1 MKTLLIVE
9 SPAKAK
15 TIEKLLGPGY
25 IVKSSF
31 GHIRDLDKK
40 DFGVDIENNFKPN
53 YKLVPTRSK
62 QIKELIDTSKAV
74 DRVLLAADED
84 REGEAI
90 AWHVSVILKMSVSE
104 NNRICFHEIT
114 KKALENAVAN
124 PRKIDMAMV
133 NSQQSRRILDRIV
146 GFSLSP
152 LLWKYI
158 APNLSGGRVQSVCL
172 KLIIEK
178 EESIDKFSDA
188 QFYKVKGYFQHQLV
202 GMLNTK
208 FEKKDLMINFLNHC
222 KTAQFQIK
230 SIEKNVSER
239 NPPPSYIT
247 SSIQQ
252 DAGLRFGMSS
262 KKIMST
268 LQKLYENGL
277 ITYHRTDNV
286 NLSAEFIQK
295 ISDYVTE
302 KYGSQY
308 FKKHVYKSKVKCAQE
323 AHEAIRPTNIN
334 TKSLDKDDYDAYEQ
348 KLYQLIWKRTI
359 ASQMSKAIYDV
370 YKIYISI
377 SDCPHMFVISF
388 EKLVFDGYKKIYE
401 DFVSKKNND
410 DEQDEATLIEDES
423 ILEKIKEK
431 ATIKYKKIE
440 ALEKFSQPPSRY
452 SESTL
457 IKKME
462 KLGIGRPSTYSNII
476 NTLIERNYMKIENIE
491 GKKQRIYNYILE
503 KQEVKEE
510 EGTVSVGSEKKK
522 LLPSQLGKN
531 TCNFLNEHFV
541 DLMDYKFTSVL
552 EEKLDDVANNKV
564 IWNHLLKDFY
574 GEFYPIVDKLKK
586 VKKNENDEDNLLNKY
601 KNNEKRH
608 LGINKKNQH
617 VYAYEGKFGP
627 VLQFIERDDPEK
639 ISYQSLEKF
648 DVKKVTLEDIQDV
661 IVYPLEL
668 GNHENK
674 QVFLKKGKYGIY
686 LEHNKTNY
694 KLLETYQDKE
704 VLTLEEAVDC
714 ISNSKKKSAN
724 LHEFDDYIVKEG
736 PYGPYILYKKKFY
749 KIPKTMDI
757 EKMTK
762 ENCVSIVNQTGSSS
776 SSSNSKST
784 TKSSSGASK
793 KYTKK

>member
-1 MKTLLIVE
+1 
-9 SPAKAK
+9 
-15 TIEKLLGPGY
+15 
-25 IVKSSF
+25 
-31 GHIRDLDKK
+31 
-40 DFGVDIENNFKPN
+40 
-53 YKLVPTRSK
+53 
-62 QIKELIDTSKAV
+62 
-74 DRVLLAADED
+74 
-84 REGEAI
+84 
-90 AWHVSVILKMSVSE
+90 
-104 NNRICFHEIT
+104 
-114 KKALENAVAN
+114 
-124 PRKIDMAMV
+124 MAMV

-172 KLIIEK
+172 KIIIEK

-188 QFYKVKGYFQHQLV
+188 QFYKVKGHFQHQLV

-208 FEKKDLMINFLNHC
+208 FEKKDLMIQFLNHC

-295 ISDYVTE
+295 IDDYVTE
-302 KYGSQY
+302 KYGAQY

-370 YKIYISI
+370 YKIHISI
-377 SDCPHMFVISF
+377 SDCSYMFVISF

-410 DEQDEATLIEDES
+410 DDQDEATLIEDES

-431 ATIKYKKIE
+431 GIIKYKKIE
-440 ALEKFSQPPSRY
+440 ALEKYSQPPSRY

-491 GKKQRIYNYILE
+491 GKKQKIYNYILE

-531 TCNFLNEHFV
+531 TCSFLNEHFV
-541 DLMDYKFTSVL
+541 DLMDYKFTSV
-552 EEKLDDVANNKV
+552 
-564 IWNHLLKDFY
+564 
-574 GEFYPIVDKLKK
+574 
-586 VKKNENDEDNLLNKY
+586 
-601 KNNEKRH
+601 
-608 LGINKKNQH
+608 
-617 VYAYEGKFGP
+617 
-627 VLQFIERDDPEK
+627 
-639 ISYQSLEKF
+639 
-648 DVKKVTLEDIQDV
+648 
-661 IVYPLEL
+661 
-668 GNHENK
+668 
-674 QVFLKKGKYGIY
+674 
-686 LEHNKTNY
+686 
-694 KLLETYQDKE
+694 
-704 VLTLEEAVDC
+704 
-714 ISNSKKKSAN
+714 
-724 LHEFDDYIVKEG
+724 
-736 PYGPYILYKKKFY
+736 
-749 KIPKTMDI
+749 
-757 EKMTK
+757 
-762 ENCVSIVNQTGSSS
+762 
-776 SSSNSKST
+776 
-784 TKSSSGASK
+784 
-793 KYTKK
+793 